1 MKVEIERKEEQR
13 ACVVHLADD
22 IDMGV
27 VAQLREALD
36 GVIMTGCENLV
47 LDLAEV
53 VYVDSSAL
61 GLLVWLDRRLQA
73 QGGKAILV
81 GANED
86 VRRIFELSGL
96 LSVSG
101 SLAAERDVEAALACF
116 DVVGDTAVNEWTRS
130 FEMRADVSELAAVRE
145 QIHDMVQTLDFSE
158 SALFDI
164 KVAVGE
170 ALANAIRH
178 GSPNHGSGSIHVTVS
193 AYSDRATVS
202 VLDSGRGFNGDHVF
216 SDDLYAVGG
225 RGVMFMRALVDQV
238 SFCPREGGGTEVTLV
253 KHRPAAATE

>member
-1 MKVEIERKEEQR
+1 MNLEIERKEEQR
-13 ACVVHLADD
+13 ACVVHLAGD

-27 VAQLREALD
+27 IDELREALEN
-36 GVIMTGCENLV
+36 VIMTGCENLV
-47 LDLAEV
+47 LDLTKV
-53 VYVDSSAL
+53 TYVDSAAL
-61 GLLVWLDRRLQA
+61 GLLVWLDRRLQG

-86 VRRIFELSGL
+86 VERIFELSGL
-96 LSVSG
+96 LSVSSCLTAEG
-101 SLAAERDVEAALACF
+101 DLDAAIACL
-116 DVVGDTAVNEWTRS
+116 DVVDDTAISEWTHA
-130 FEMRADVSELAAVRE
+130 FEMRADVCELAAVRE
-145 QIHDMVQTLDFSE
+145 QIHDMVRTLDFNE

-178 GSPNHGSGSIHVTVS
+178 GSPNHGSGSIRVTVS
-193 AYSDRATVS
+193 AHSDRVTVS
-202 VLDSGRGFNGDHVF
+202 VVDSGCGFSGDHVC

-253 KHRPAAATE
+253 KLRPIAATE